1 MDTNV
6 LATGLLPA
14 GLTQPQLFRD
24 CFMKAARSI
33 MSAGSFFSFSLLFSF
48 HHRVMVAPGLA
59 ELGLLDA
66 P

>member
-33 MSAGSFFSFSLLFSF
+33 MSAGSFFSLLFSF

>member
-1 MDTNV
+1 MDINV

-14 GLTQPQLFRD
+14 GLTQPQSLRD
-24 CFMKAARSI
+24 CFMKTARSI
-33 MSAGSFFSFSLLFSF
+33 MSAGYFFRFYFPFIFGSF
-48 HHRVMVAPGLA
+48 MVAPGLA